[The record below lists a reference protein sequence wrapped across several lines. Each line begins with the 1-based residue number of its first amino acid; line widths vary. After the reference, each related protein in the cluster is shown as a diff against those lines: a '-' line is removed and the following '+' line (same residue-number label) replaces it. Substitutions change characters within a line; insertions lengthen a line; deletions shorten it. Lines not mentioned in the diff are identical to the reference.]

1 MNARFWVTT
10 TVATSAGNSQL
21 HSTVSST
28 SNVLERSLSTTMI
41 DTVADSSMK
50 HREYTGSATEVELET
65 ENWNHWKLP
74 INEQF
79 ITQHEINRILNNL

>member
-1 MNARFWVTT
+1 
-10 TVATSAGNSQL
+10 
-21 HSTVSST
+21 
-28 SNVLERSLSTTMI
+28 MI